1 MEQWGS
7 AEVNCVIIDKLQSAK
22 RLSPRRGNTGGK
34 KTCTYLDIVCAFD
47 IETSSHV
54 ERVKKARKEVPSGY
68 AWMYIWQFCM
78 EDFPFYGRTWG
89 EFREL
94 VSLIS
99 STIGEKEKL
108 VCYVHNLSYE
118 TQFLLGIFE
127 IGKNDIFAME
137 RRKIVK
143 MFIENIEF
151 RCSYIHSNM
160 SLRKFL
166 QYMGVPDQ
174 KEELDYSIT
183 YYPWSPLPE
192 DVLSYA
198 EKDVTGLC
206 QAIRKEMTDDGDTLQ
221 TIPITSTGYVRRI
234 AKKELE
240 KISHYRVRAMQPS
253 VGEYKALKKALRGGD
268 THANRYYAGLI
279 LSNLRSRDIGS
290 SYPFVMCSRKMPL
303 GGFSELGEI
312 TERYYRELIF
322 KKNKAVVATLIF
334 VNLRLKNE
342 QWCDPPLSLSKTRH
356 CIGAVE
362 DNGRILSCDYCET
375 TLTDIDF
382 RIYDEVYEWDK
393 LSFRITDVWVS
404 SYGLIP
410 EGIRKAIFDF
420 YDKKTKLKG
429 VDLYMYAK
437 SKNKLNSF
445 FGMAC
450 TDPLRDEWL
459 YDPVT
464 RQIELQEFDVEK
476 AINKQKNKIA
486 MPFAWGVWI
495 TAHARK
501 RLYDGLKIAGGNA
514 VYWDTDSIKYISTP
528 EIEAAFD
535 DYNAKI
541 IAEDEAMGLFAS
553 SKDGA
558 IHYMGVFE
566 IDEEYDRFIT
576 LGAKKYAYE
585 NPDLHIT
592 VAGVNKKKGARE
604 LGHLEN
610 FREDFIFREA
620 AGELLIYND
629 DDDFHLNI
637 DGNDLH
643 VTRNVCICDNTYRLS
658 LTPAYASLIFYS
670 EKMNMNDAKRKVI
683 EYESVS

>member
-1 MEQWGS
+1 MEQWGG
-7 AEVNCVIIDKLQSAK
+7 AEVNGVIVDKLTKAK
-22 RLSPRRGNTGGK
+22 RLPPRRGNTGGR

-54 ERVKKARKEVPSGY
+54 ERVRKGKKEVPGGY

-78 EDFPFYGRTWG
+78 EDYPFYGRTWG

-99 STIGEKEKL
+99 DTLGDKEKL

-118 TQFLLGIFE
+118 AQFLLGIFE

-143 MFIENIEF
+143 MLIEKIEL

-183 YYPWSPLPE
+183 YYPWSPLPD

-206 QAIRKEMTDDGDTLQ
+206 QAIRKEMIDDGDTLQ
-221 TIPITSTGYVRRI
+221 TVPITSTGYVRRI

-290 SYPFVMCSRKMPL
+290 SYPFVMCARKMPV

-334 VNLRLKNE
+334 VNLRLKKE

-375 TLTDIDF
+375 TVTDIDF

-420 YDKKTKLKG
+420 FDKKTKLKG
-429 VDLYMYAK
+429 IDLYMYAK

-459 YDPVT
+459 YDPKT
-464 RQIELQEFDVEK
+464 RQIELQKFNVEI

-501 RLYDGLKIAGGNA
+501 RLYDGLKIAGDNA
-514 VYWDTDSIKYISTP
+514 VYWDTDSVKYISTP

-541 IAEDEAMGLFAS
+541 IAEDEAMGLFAA
-553 SKDGA
+553 SKDGTV
-558 IHYMGVFE
+558 HYMGIFE
-566 IDEEYDRFIT
+566 IDDEYDRFIT

-592 VAGVNKKKGARE
+592 VAGVNKKEGARE
-604 LGHLEN
+604 LGCLEN

-620 AGELLIYND
+620 AGNLLIYND
-629 DDDFHLNI
+629 DDDFHLDI
-637 DGNDLH
+637 DGHDLH

-670 EKMNMNDAKRKVI
+670 EKMNINDAKRKAI

>member
-1 MEQWGS
+1 MVTW
-7 AEVNCVIIDKLQSAK
+7 AEAKESGRVVDKLNGAK
-22 RLSPRRGNTGGK
+22 RIAPQRGNTGGK
-34 KTCTYLDIVCAFD
+34 KTCIYPDLVCAFD

-54 ERVKKARKEVPSGY
+54 ERVKKGKKYVPAGY
-68 AWMYIWQFCM
+68 SWMYIWQFCI
-78 EDFPFYGRTWG
+78 EDFPFYGRTWD

-94 VSLIS
+94 VRLIS
-99 STIGEKEKL
+99 DNIGEKEKI

-118 TQFLLGIFE
+118 AQFLLGIFQ
-127 IGKNDIFAME
+127 IGRNDIFAME
-137 RRKIVK
+137 KRKIVK
-143 MFIENIEF
+143 MFIEKIEL
-151 RCSYIHSNM
+151 RCGYIHSNM

-174 KEELDYSIT
+174 KEKIDYST
-183 YYPWSPLPE
+183 VYYPWSPLPSG
-192 DVLSYA
+192 VLSYA

-206 QAIRKEMTDDGDTLQ
+206 QAIRKEMNDDGDTLQ

-240 KISHYRVRAMQPS
+240 KISHYRVRAMQAS
-253 VGEYKALKKALRGGD
+253 KGEYIALKKALRGGD

-279 LSNLRSRDIGS
+279 LPNLRSRDIGS
-290 SYPFVMCSRKMPL
+290 SYPFVMCARKMPV
-303 GGFSELGEI
+303 GGFTEIGEV

-322 KKNKAVVATLIF
+322 KKKKAVIATLIF
-334 VNLRLKNE
+334 VNLRLKND

-356 CIGAVE
+356 CIGAQE
-362 DNGRILSCDYCET
+362 DNGRILACDYCET
-375 TLTDIDF
+375 TITDIDF
-382 RIYDEVYEWDK
+382 RIYDEVYEWDR
-393 LSFRITDVWVS
+393 LAFRITDAWVS

-429 VDLYMYAK
+429 VDAYMYDK

-459 YDPVT
+459 FNPKT
-464 RQIELQEFDVEK
+464 RQIELQDFDVEK
-476 AINKQKNKIA
+476 SINKQKNKIA

-495 TAHARK
+495 TSHARK
-501 RLYDGLKIAGGNA
+501 RLYDGLRIAGKNA
-514 VYWDTDSIKYISTP
+514 VYWDTDSVKYISTP

-535 DYNAKI
+535 NYNAAV
-541 IAEDEAMGLFAS
+541 IAEDSELGLFAK
-553 SKDGA
+553 SKDGD

-566 IDEEYDRFIT
+566 VDEEYNRFIT

-592 VAGVNKKKGARE
+592 VAGVSKKDGAEE
-604 LGHLEN
+604 LGRLEN
-610 FREDFIFREA
+610 FREGFIFRKA
-620 AGELLIYND
+620 AGKLLIYND
-629 DDDFHLNI
+629 DDDFHVNVE
-637 DGNDLH
+637 DHDLH
-643 VTRNVCICDNTYRLS
+643 VTRNVCIADNTYRLS

-670 EKMNMNDAKRKVI
+670 EKMNINDLKRKAI
-683 EYESVS
+683 NESIFR

>member
-7 AEVNCVIIDKLQSAK
+7 AEVSGVIADKLTKAK
-22 RLSPRRGNTGGK
+22 RLSPRRGNTGGR

-54 ERVKKARKEVPSGY
+54 ERVRKGKKEVPSGY

-89 EFREL
+89 EFKEL

-99 STIGEKEKL
+99 GTIGDKEKL

-118 TQFLLGIFE
+118 AQFLLGIFE

-143 MFIENIEF
+143 MFVDKIEL
-151 RCSYIHSNM
+151 RCGYIHSNM

-183 YYPWSPLPE
+183 YYPWSPLPD

-206 QAIRKEMTDDGDTLQ
+206 QAIRKEMTDDGDNLQ

-240 KISHYRVRAMQPS
+240 KISHYRIRAMQPS

-290 SYPFVMCSRKMPL
+290 SYPFIMCARKMPV

-382 RIYDEVYEWDK
+382 RIYDEVYEWDRV
-393 LSFRITDVWVS
+393 SFRVTDVWVS

-459 YDPVT
+459 YDPET

-501 RLYDGLKIAGGNA
+501 RLYDGLKIAGDNA
-514 VYWDTDSIKYISTP
+514 VYWDTDSVKYISTP

-535 DYNAKI
+535 NYNAKI

-553 SKDGA
+553 SKDGT
-558 IHYMGVFE
+558 IHYMGIFE
-566 IDEEYDRFIT
+566 IDDEYDRFIT

-585 NPDLHIT
+585 NPHLHIT
-592 VAGVNKKKGARE
+592 VAGVNKKEGARE
-604 LGHLEN
+604 LASLEN

-620 AGELLIYND
+620 AGNLLIYND
-629 DDDFHLNI
+629 DDDFHLDI
-637 DGNDLH
+637 DGHDLH

-658 LTPAYASLIFYS
+658 LTPAYESLIFYS
-670 EKMNMNDAKRKVI
+670 EKMNMNYAKRKAI
-683 EYESVS
+683 EYESLS

>member
-7 AEVNCVIIDKLQSAK
+7 AEVSGVIADKLTKAK
-22 RLSPRRGNTGGK
+22 RLSPRRGNTGGR

-54 ERVKKARKEVPSGY
+54 ERVRKGKKEVPSGY

-89 EFREL
+89 EFKEL

-99 STIGEKEKL
+99 GTIGDKEKL

-118 TQFLLGIFE
+118 AQFLLGIFE

-143 MFIENIEF
+143 MFVDKIEL
-151 RCSYIHSNM
+151 RCGYIHSNM

-183 YYPWSPLPE
+183 YYPWSPLPD

-206 QAIRKEMTDDGDTLQ
+206 QAIRKEMTDDGDNLQ

-240 KISHYRVRAMQPS
+240 KISHYRIRAMQPS

-290 SYPFVMCSRKMPL
+290 SYPFIMCARKMPV

-382 RIYDEVYEWDK
+382 RIYDEVYEWDRV
-393 LSFRITDVWVS
+393 SFRVTDVWVS

-429 VDLYMYAK
+429 VELYMYAK

-459 YDPVT
+459 YDPET

-501 RLYDGLKIAGGNA
+501 RLYDGLKIAGDNA
-514 VYWDTDSIKYISTP
+514 VYWDTDSVKYISTP

-535 DYNAKI
+535 NYNAKI

-553 SKDGA
+553 SRDGT
-558 IHYMGVFE
+558 IHYMGIFE
-566 IDEEYDRFIT
+566 IDDEYDRFIT

-585 NPDLHIT
+585 NPHLHIT
-592 VAGVNKKKGARE
+592 VAGVNKKEGARE
-604 LGHLEN
+604 LASLEN

-620 AGELLIYND
+620 AGNLLIYND
-629 DDDFHLNI
+629 DDDFHLDI
-637 DGNDLH
+637 DGHDLH

-658 LTPAYASLIFYS
+658 LTPAYESLIFYS
-670 EKMNMNDAKRKVI
+670 EKMNMNYAKRKAI
-683 EYESVS
+683 EYESLS

>member
-7 AEVNCVIIDKLQSAK
+7 AEVSGVIVDKLTTAK
-22 RLSPRRGNTGGK
+22 RLPPRRGNTGGR

-54 ERVKKARKEVPSGY
+54 ERVRKGKKEVPSGY

-78 EDFPFYGRTWG
+78 EDFSFYGRTWG
-89 EFREL
+89 EFRDL

-99 STIGEKEKL
+99 GTIGDKEKL

-118 TQFLLGIFE
+118 AQFLLGIFE

-143 MFIENIEF
+143 MFIEKIEM

-166 QYMGVPDQ
+166 QYMGVSDQ

-183 YYPWSPLPE
+183 YYPWSLLPE

-290 SYPFVMCSRKMPL
+290 SYPFVMCARKMPV

-362 DNGRILSCDYCET
+362 DNGRVLSCDYCET
-375 TLTDIDF
+375 TVTDIDF
-382 RIYDEVYEWDK
+382 RIYDEVYEWDS
-393 LSFRITDVWVS
+393 LSFRVTDVWVS

-429 VDLYMYAK
+429 VDPYMYAK

-459 YDPVT
+459 YDPET
-464 RQIELQEFDVEK
+464 RQIELQEFNVEK

-501 RLYDGLKIAGGNA
+501 RLYDGLKIAGDNA
-514 VYWDTDSIKYISTP
+514 VYWDTDSVKYISTP

-535 DYNAKI
+535 GYNAKI
-541 IAEDEAMGLFAS
+541 IAEDAAMGLFAS
-553 SKDGA
+553 SKDGT

-592 VAGVNKKKGARE
+592 VAGVNKKEGARE
-604 LGHLEN
+604 LASLEN

-620 AGELLIYND
+620 AGNLLIYND
-629 DDDFHLNI
+629 DEDFHLDI
-637 DGNDLH
+637 DGHDLH

-670 EKMNMNDAKRKVI
+670 EKMNMNDAKRKAI

>member
-7 AEVNCVIIDKLQSAK
+7 AEVSGVIVDKLTKAK
-22 RLSPRRGNTGGK
+22 RLSPRRGNTGGR

-54 ERVKKARKEVPSGY
+54 ERVKKGRKELPSGY

-99 STIGEKEKL
+99 GTIGDKEKL

-118 TQFLLGIFE
+118 AQFLLGIFE

-143 MFIENIEF
+143 MFIEKIEL

-174 KEELDYSIT
+174 KEELDYSIA
-183 YYPWSPLPE
+183 YYPWSPLPD

-279 LSNLRSRDIGS
+279 LSDLRSRDNGS
-290 SYPFVMCSRKMPL
+290 SYPFVMCARKMPV

-342 QWCDPPLSLSKTRH
+342 QWCDPPLSISKTRH

-375 TLTDIDF
+375 TVTDLDF
-382 RIYDEVYEWDK
+382 RIYDEVYEWDRI
-393 LSFRITDVWVS
+393 SFRITDVWVS

-429 VDLYMYAK
+429 IDLYMYAK

-459 YDPVT
+459 YDPGT
-464 RQIELQEFDVEK
+464 RQIELQEFNVEK

-501 RLYDGLKIAGGNA
+501 RLYDGLKIVGNNA
-514 VYWDTDSIKYISTP
+514 VYWDTDSVKYISTP
-528 EIEAAFD
+528 EIEAAFE
-535 DYNAKI
+535 DYNATI

-553 SKDGA
+553 SKDGT
-558 IHYMGVFE
+558 IHYMGIFE
-566 IDEEYDRFIT
+566 IDDEYDRFIT

-592 VAGVNKKKGARE
+592 VAGVNKKEGARE
-604 LGHLEN
+604 LASLEN

-620 AGELLIYND
+620 AGNLLIYND
-629 DDDFHLNI
+629 DDDFHLDI
-637 DGNDLH
+637 DGHDLH

-658 LTPAYASLIFYS
+658 LTPAYASLILYS
-670 EKMNMNDAKRKVI
+670 EKMNMNYAKRKAI
-683 EYESVS
+683 EYESLS

>member
-1 MEQWGS
+1 MKQWGS
-7 AEVNCVIIDKLQSAK
+7 AEVSGVIVDRLQSAK
-22 RLSPRRGNTGGK
+22 RLSPRRGNTGGR

-54 ERVKKARKEVPSGY
+54 ERVCKGKKEVPSGY

-78 EDFPFYGRTWG
+78 EDFSFYGRTWG
-89 EFREL
+89 EFKEL

-99 STIGEKEKL
+99 STIGDKEKL

-118 TQFLLGIFE
+118 AQFLLGIFE

-143 MFIENIEF
+143 MFIEKIEL

-160 SLRKFL
+160 PLRKFL

-183 YYPWSPLPE
+183 YYPWSPLPD

-206 QAIRKEMTDDGDTLQ
+206 QAIRKEMSDDGDTLQ

-290 SYPFVMCSRKMPL
+290 SYPFVMCARKMPV

-382 RIYDEVYEWDK
+382 RIYDEVYEWDRI
-393 LSFRITDVWVS
+393 SFRITDVWVS

-410 EGIRKAIFDF
+410 EGIRKAIFAF

-429 VDLYMYAK
+429 VDPYMYAK

-459 YDPVT
+459 YDPST

-501 RLYDGLKIAGGNA
+501 RLYDGLKIAGDNA
-514 VYWDTDSIKYISTP
+514 VYWDTDSVKYISTP

-558 IHYMGVFE
+558 IHYMGIFE
-566 IDEEYDRFIT
+566 IDDEYDRFIT

-592 VAGVNKKKGARE
+592 VARVNKKEGARE
-604 LGHLEN
+604 LGCLEN

-620 AGELLIYND
+620 AGNLLIYND
-629 DDDFHLNI
+629 DDDFHLDI
-637 DGNDLH
+637 DGHDLH

-658 LTPAYASLIFYS
+658 LTPAYESLIFYS
-670 EKMNMNDAKRKVI
+670 EKMNMNDAKRRAI
-683 EYESVS
+683 EYESLS